1 MIIPPR
7 MARGSVRRTSLAQ
20 ISLILALALA
30 ALIGVDGSP
39 PRAAAQGRRVYA
51 VWPHSDYYYNLLIA
65 LGFEMR
71 TRGHERH
78 AG

>member
-1 MIIPPR
+1 
-7 MARGSVRRTSLAQ
+7 MARHDDLLER
-20 ISLILALALA
+20 ILRGRSDA
-30 ALIGVDGSP
+30 AIPFADL
-39 PRAAAQGRRVYA
+39 
-51 VWPHSDYYYNLLIA
+51 YNLLIA